1 MFAKLARFRT
11 FNRTVGRR
19 FGAAATP
26 CNDNQPVRRFIASS
40 RQLRRPVLLCRWH
53 KAPTGALECSWHL
66 GAIAASNA
74 EEPGIS
80 RPIGRIPAVKPEL
93 GALLSFFFRPC
104 GAFRTPVEH
113 CAARSEKGQKLTSG

>member
-11 FNRTVGRR
+11 FNRTVGRH

-80 RPIGRIPAVKPEL
+80 RPIGHGAVANCNL
-93 GALLSFFFRPC
+93 RRGGVFVI
-104 GAFRTPVEH
+104 VEH
-113 CAARSEKGQKLTSG
+113 ILKCSIGYRL

>member
-11 FNRTVGRR
+11 FKRTVGRR
-19 FGAAATP
+19 FGAADTP
-26 CNDNQPVRRFIASS
+26 CNDNQPVRRVIASS

-53 KAPTGALECSWHL
+53 KAPAGALECSWHL

-80 RPIGRIPAVKPEL
+80 RPIGHGAVANRNL
-93 GALLSFFFRPC
+93 RHGGDFV
-104 GAFRTPVEH
+104 TVEH
-113 CAARSEKGQKLTSG
+113 IVKCSLWYRL